1 MSETFH
7 ISIVHALCAGFMNG
21 FMEWRK
27 FSNSPRYKMGKT
39 GIKLKASG

>member
-7 ISIVHALCAGFMNG
+7 ISIVHALCARFMNG

-27 FSNSPRYKMGKT
+27 FSNFAGEKMR
-39 GIKLKASG
+39 IY